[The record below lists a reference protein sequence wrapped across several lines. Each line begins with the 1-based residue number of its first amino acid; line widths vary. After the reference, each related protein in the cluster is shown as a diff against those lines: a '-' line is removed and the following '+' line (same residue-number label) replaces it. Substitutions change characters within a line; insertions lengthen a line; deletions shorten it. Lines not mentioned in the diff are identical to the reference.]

1 MRRMA
6 AFCFLILVAL
16 ICLLP
21 GHAQTPRRPALQ
33 IVTPSLPAPAAGEKY
48 EVELRAIGGRP
59 PYKWS
64 LPEAQ
69 LPAGLALDP
78 ISGRITGVPGSSD
91 EFSVLVQVSDSGDP
105 PLRHS
110 KLLVAAQGA
119 PLTVRWTLRP
129 HIDGANIVGAVRVS
143 NGSHDIVDTS
153 VIVMAVNEYG
163 RATALRY
170 ERLNL
175 APGKETPDLK
185 FEVALPAGQYVA
197 HVDAIGEVPPKKAIY
212 RDRHEAGGLIVK

>member
-1 MRRMA
+1 
-6 AFCFLILVAL
+6 
-16 ICLLP
+16 
-21 GHAQTPRRPALQ
+21 
-33 IVTPSLPAPAAGEKY
+33 
-48 EVELRAIGGRP
+48 
-59 PYKWS
+59 
-64 LPEAQ
+64 
-69 LPAGLALDP
+69 
-78 ISGRITGVPGSSD
+78 
-91 EFSVLVQVSDSGDP
+91 
-105 PLRHS
+105 
-110 KLLVAAQGA
+110 LLVAAQGA